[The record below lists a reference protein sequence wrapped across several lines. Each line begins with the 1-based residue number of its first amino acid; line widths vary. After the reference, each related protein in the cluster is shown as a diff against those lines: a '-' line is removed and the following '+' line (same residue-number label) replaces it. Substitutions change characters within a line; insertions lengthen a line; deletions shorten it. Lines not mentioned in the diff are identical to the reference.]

1 MFGHFIY
8 IGRSS
13 ACIRRATDN
22 ITQMEAHTKAAG
34 LLLCSR
40 GTQGYQMRLKIVT
53 GFRGDMQ
60 EICHKLEEGF
70 QQDTLLIFF
79 LI

>member
-1 MFGHFIY
+1 
-8 IGRSS
+8 
-13 ACIRRATDN
+13 
-22 ITQMEAHTKAAG
+22 MEAHTKAAG